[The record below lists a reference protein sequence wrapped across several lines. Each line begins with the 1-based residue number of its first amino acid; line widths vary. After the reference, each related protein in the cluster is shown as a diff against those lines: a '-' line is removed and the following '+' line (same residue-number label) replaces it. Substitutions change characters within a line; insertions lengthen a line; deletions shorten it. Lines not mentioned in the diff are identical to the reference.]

1 LVSILAQASET
12 PRARVHLVLECL
24 ALIAADALGRGK
36 RVRIPGIGILDA
48 PISAPREGTG
58 PDGKPYSVPARRRVR
73 LRPSADLT
81 RSVEVVRREWFP
93 IDDAGGSGALAATGP
108 ATEADL
114 NRLIAQQRADLEAR
128 AAKLAQAAEESAA

>member
-1 LVSILAQASET
+1 MIKDNTVGTTELVSLLAQASET

-58 PDGKPYSVPARRRVR
+58 PDGQPYSVPARRRVR
-73 LRPSADLT
+73 LRPDRALT
-81 RSVEVVRREWFP
+81 RSVEVIQTEP
-93 IDDAGGSGALAATGP
+93 TPAG
-108 ATEADL
+108 
-114 NRLIAQQRADLEAR
+114 
-128 AAKLAQAAEESAA
+128 